1 MHEKEASFCKSYAKK
16 RQLPESWSSHPKPA
30 PSQTGSCSL
39 CCREKAVFSLGF
51 LSLKPLPTLRS
62 PCTLLPR
69 EGSSSSSLFDSEHGS
84 VRYLPHLALSSKPFP
99 DPTPGAEAADHP
111 LLSQGCPTL
120 LLICVSIRDSE
131 HFPAFLLC
139 RKGQRPFPL
148 PSPSPVKAGVQCT
161 SSHFSAIPRKAT
173 ARAAMSHEGA
183 GRQGLSFV
191 KSQCPF
197 SCSD

>member
-1 MHEKEASFCKSYAKK
+1 MPKSV
-16 RQLPESWSSHPKPA
+16 SSQSLGAATQSQPHPR
-30 PSQTGSCSL
+30 SCSL

-51 LSLKPLPTLRS
+51 LSLKPLPTLSS

-148 PSPSPVKAGVQCT
+148 PSPVKAGVQCT

-173 ARAAMSHEGA
+173 ARAAVSHEGA
-183 GRQGLSFV
+183 GRQGLSFA